1 MLLFQFFVS
10 FFVYILP
17 GLMLI
22 YIRSKQCLK
31 NNLNVGIQTEPDM
44 RICSPDIYRIAS
56 APHVK
61 GSVFM
66 WRFWLLLAKVHN
78 IHQL

>member
-17 GLMLI
+17 GLMPI

-31 NNLNVGIQTEPDM
+31 NNLNVGIKTEPDM
-44 RICSPDIYRIAS
+44 CGFSDR
-56 APHVK
+56 
-61 GSVFM
+61 
-66 WRFWLLLAKVHN
+66 
-78 IHQL
+78 